1 MQVLQIMKQ
10 KIKNNKKYFLTRG
23 NINNYKVLID
33 GRNFYGQPI
42 NDLIKQYDED
52 YLLDYVYSKDNYKLI
67 AFDL

>member
-10 KIKNNKKYFLTRG
+10 NIKNNKKYFLTRG